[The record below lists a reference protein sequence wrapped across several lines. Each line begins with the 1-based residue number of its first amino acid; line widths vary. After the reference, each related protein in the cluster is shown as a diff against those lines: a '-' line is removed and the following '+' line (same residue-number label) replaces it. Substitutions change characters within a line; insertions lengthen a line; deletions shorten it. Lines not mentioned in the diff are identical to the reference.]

1 MPACDGFC
9 ACGGSPQRFLEV
21 GAVCPE
27 CYLPWKK
34 DRPGFEALMQ
44 LCAIADTI
52 LDPKHIPTLLTDRL
66 VLLVLADPDADHADL
81 ARELLARVLT
91 ASPSLLG
98 LAPATLPILAAGI
111 PADEVIGKITQV
123 AWSPFAPDPSLGL
136 GAVEETRARRLVSI
150 AAALSLVAL
159 SMPVDDAFWA
169 TLSAT
174 QHIDECYAHVDPE
187 TVPDL
192 NALARC
198 LRRGRVPT
206 AAEMEQDDCD
216 ISTPGVLAYALYHD
230 RAGNAEEADL
240 YWNLLAGNHHRGD
253 SRGALFPDAF
263 TWGVP
268 LYTTPGHTVSASSGG
283 QSRDAL

>member
-1 MPACDGFC
+1 M
-9 ACGGSPQRFLEV
+9 
-21 GAVCPE
+21 CPE
-27 CYLPWKK
+27 CHLPWKK
-34 DRPGFEALMQ
+34 DQPGFEAIMQ
-44 LCAIADTI
+44 LCGIADTI
-52 LDPKHIPTLLTDRL
+52 FDPKQIPTLLTHGL
-66 VLLVLADPDADHADL
+66 VLLELAEPDANLADQ
-81 ARELLARVLT
+81 ARALLARVLT
-91 ASPSLLG
+91 ASPCLSG

-111 PADEVIGKITQV
+111 PAEEVIGKISAV
-123 AWSPFAPDPSLGL
+123 AWSPFAPDLSLGL

-174 QHIDECYAHVDPE
+174 RHIDECYVHVDPE

-192 NALARC
+192 KALERC
-198 LRRGRVPT
+198 LRRGGGRVPT

-240 YWNLLAGNHHRGD
+240 FWNLLAGDHDQRE
-253 SRGALFPDAF
+253 ALFPDAF

-268 LYTTPGHTVSASSGG
+268 LYTTPGHTVSASSANKG
-283 QSRDAL
+283 RTAL

>member
-1 MPACDGFC
+1 MATRDGFC
-9 ACGGSPQRFLEV
+9 ACGGSPRGFLEA

-27 CYLPWKK
+27 CHLPWKK
-34 DRPGFEALMQ
+34 DQPGFEAMMQ
-44 LCAIADTI
+44 LCGIADTI
-52 LDPKHIPTLLTDRL
+52 FDPEHIPTLLTQEL
-66 VLLVLADPDADHADL
+66 VLLELADPDADLADR

-91 ASPSLLG
+91 ASPCLSG

-111 PADEVIGKITQV
+111 PAEEVIGKITEV
-123 AWSPFAPDPSLGL
+123 AWCPFAPDPSLGF

-174 QHIDECYAHVDPE
+174 RHIDECYAHVDPE

-192 NALARC
+192 KALARC
-198 LRRGRVPT
+198 LRCGRVPT

-216 ISTPGVLAYALYHD
+216 ISTAGVLAYALYHD

-240 YWNLLAGNHHRGD
+240 FWHLLAAGD
-253 SRGALFPDAF
+253 HDQRGALFPDAF

-268 LYTTPGHTVSASSGG
+268 LYTTPGHTVPASSANNG
-283 QSRDAL
+283 RTAL